1 MFFIEIIA
9 THQLIDIAK
18 VSDAIAV
25 SKTRDSQQREAATI
39 AVNANIGVKVLTLPR
54 QTVML
59 VFHNL
64 ELNFAFSPDSL
75 TNVQQDQHFPQCIGI
90 NL

>member
-39 AVNANIGVKVLTLPR
+39 AVNANIGVK
-54 QTVML
+54 
-59 VFHNL
+59 
-64 ELNFAFSPDSL
+64 SPDVAEANSDACFS
-75 TNVQQDQHFPQCIGI
+75 QSGA
-90 NL
+90 